1 MTLLDFA
8 AILADTSPIL
18 LVVGIIIAIIHY
30 QKLDAFHKGIFFYL
44 VLMLLVDFL
53 SRYFGYISSKK
64 NNLIILIVYSL
75 VEIVAVSYFYS
86 KFLLKKMH
94 KLLILACFISVLYI
108 VYELIYYTFF
118 NTSIKSF
125 QPYAKVADNFVVILL
140 ALSFL
145 QEKISDFKE
154 RQWNNF
160 SFNIVIL
167 AFFTFNM
174 IIFLPIN
181 FIVNENSGVK
191 FYFWAGNSVLLLL
204 FYSYL
209 IAKVWKNGRQGKLI
223 KK

>member
-1 MTLLDFA
+1 MAFFEFA
-8 AILADTSPIL
+8 RILAKISPVL
-18 LVVGIIIAIIHY
+18 LSSGIILTIRY
-30 QKLDAFHKGIFFYL
+30 YKKLDVFHKGIFFYL

-53 SRYFGYISSKK
+53 SRYFGYISTKS

-75 VEIVAVSYFYS
+75 VEVVAISYFYS

-167 AFFTFNM
+167 AFFTFNT

-204 FYSYL
+204 FYGYL
-209 IAKVWKNGRQGKLI
+209 IAKVWKNGRQSKLI